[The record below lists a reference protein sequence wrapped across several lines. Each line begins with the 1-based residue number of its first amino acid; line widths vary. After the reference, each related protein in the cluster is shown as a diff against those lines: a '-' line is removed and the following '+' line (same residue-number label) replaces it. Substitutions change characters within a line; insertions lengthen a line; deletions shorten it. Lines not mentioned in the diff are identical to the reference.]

1 MNPFVNLKKRGVSLP
16 SGCKDLI
23 DVLHR
28 PKRRGEDP
36 ARIFIRLM
44 LMQAHDHRATELLI
58 GSALAPDSTITEK
71 VGGTSYHLSALPSD
85 FRSSVTEELG
95 RMAAL
100 PAGPF
105 PKEGEIFV
113 RPETTQLRWKVRM
126 SSPDGEILLTPL
138 DRPREI
144 GRAHV

>member
-138 DRPREI
+138 DRP
-144 GRAHV
+144 

>member
-44 LMQAHDHRATELLI
+44 LMQAHAHQATELVI
-58 GSALAPDSTITEK
+58 GSALEPESTITEK
-71 VGGTSYHLSALPSD
+71 AAGTSYHVSALPSE
-85 FRSSVTEELG
+85 F
-95 RMAAL
+95 
-100 PAGPF
+100 
-105 PKEGEIFV
+105 EGY
-113 RPETTQLRWKVRM
+113 R
-126 SSPDGEILLTPL
+126 
-138 DRPREI
+138 
-144 GRAHV
+144 

>member
-1 MNPFVNLKKRGVSLP
+1 MNPLVNLKRRSVSLP

-58 GSALAPDSTITEK
+58 GSALVPESTITEK
-71 VGGTSYHLSALPSD
+71 VGGTSYHVSALPSE
-85 FRSSVTEELG
+85 FRSSVLEELG

-113 RPETTQLRWKVRM
+113 RLESTQLRWKVRM
-126 SSPDGEILLTPL
+126 SSPSGEIVLTPL
-138 DRPREI
+138 DRP
-144 GRAHV
+144 

>member
-71 VGGTSYHLSALPSD
+71 AGGTSYHLSPLPSD
-85 FRSSVTEELG
+85 FRSSVTEELA

-100 PAGPF
+100 PAGPI

-138 DRPREI
+138 DRP
-144 GRAHV
+144 

>member
-95 RMAAL
+95 RRAAL

-138 DRPREI
+138 DRP
-144 GRAHV
+144 